1 MNIYANHD
9 LTEISFLRGWSK
21 EEDKQTGSLGMP
33 PLYLHSFA
41 ILSGTS
47 TT

>member
-33 PLYLHSFA
+33 PLYTVVTIDLL
-41 ILSGTS
+41 LS
-47 TT
+47 